1 MHTGLYNHILS
12 NVSVIFWS
20 TPKRLKMAECLLP
33 GLLSRRNYSWLVSIF
48 FILLFVCCL
57 FVHFIFVFVF
67 CFFIIHCFNLYSIPY
82 ALFLF
87 SKTYFSNTFFTLFCF
102 HVLQKLLNPVSDFLY
117 SFVELCYSCYD
128 QWTNRSADQ
137 QRINRHL
144 FQWSINH
151 NYSLL
156 GMFLW
161 HFQSIKKNL
170 KWLFSASVWFI
181 SYWAEHL

>member
-67 CFFIIHCFNLYSIPY
+67 CFFIIHCFNFYFIPY

-137 QRINRHL
+137 QKINRHL

-156 GMFLW
+156 GMF
-161 HFQSIKKNL
+161 FMA
-170 KWLFSASVWFI
+170 FSK
-181 SYWAEHL
+181 Y

>member
-1 MHTGLYNHILS
+1 
-12 NVSVIFWS
+12 
-20 TPKRLKMAECLLP
+20 MAECLLP

-67 CFFIIHCFNLYSIPY
+67 CFFIIHCFNFYFIPY

-117 SFVELCYSCYD
+117 SFVELTAAMISGQID
-128 QWTNRSADQ
+128 QL
-137 QRINRHL
+137 INRKL
-144 FQWSINH
+144 IATCFSDQLIIITVFQAC
-151 NYSLL
+151 
-156 GMFLW
+156 FLW

-170 KWLFSASVWFI
+170 K
-181 SYWAEHL
+181 